1 MEGKDLTKG
10 NLLKNIT
17 ILIIPLLLTNLLN
30 SIYNIVDGI
39 YVGNLVGEDGVS
51 AITNCYPLTLIIQSI
66 SVGLTIA
73 TSVLVS
79 QYYGAKDNEKVKSVM
94 GVSYI
99 LTIIVGIITAIL
111 MILTSELW
119 LKLLNT
125 PTEIFDMTKKYL
137 IIYVIGFIFNFILTI
152 IMEALRAIGNSK
164 IPLIFVGISTTINLI
179 LDPILINLGLGVSG
193 AAIATVIAM
202 IVGTLVAL
210 IYVNKKSELLKVNFK
225 YLKLE
230 KEHIKQFLKTGI
242 PVIIEELFISST
254 LLLEVNISNA
264 TGVIGSASYGV
275 ISKLE
280 QIIIIIGASLK
291 TMATVTVGQFIGN
304 NEVQKSVKVMQE
316 GLKLAIVPTILII
329 LVVFVF
335 PRQYCQIFISS
346 EEVITTAMLYL
357 SVVGISYILLPIR
370 ELVHGFIVGTGH
382 TKIVLFSATLA
393 TIVEFITIFI
403 LRSRDVNNLVSLGIG
418 ILMWVLT
425 ELTLNIAY
433 YFSKKWQKEV
443 IEKI

>member
-66 SVGLTIA
+66 SVGLTIS

-111 MILTSELW
+111 MILTSQLW

-164 IPLIFVGISTTINLI
+164 IPLVFVGISTTINLI
-179 LDPILINLGLGVSG
+179 LDPILINLGLGVAG

-202 IVGTLVAL
+202 ITGTIVAL
-210 IYVNKKSELLKVNFK
+210 IYVNKKSELLKVDFK

-230 KEHIKQFLKTGI
+230 KEYVKQFFKTGI
-242 PVIIEELFISST
+242 PVILEEWFIAGII
-254 LLLEVNISNA
+254 LLEVNISNA

-275 ISKLE
+275 VSKLE
-280 QIIIIIGASLK
+280 QVVMVIGASFK

-304 NEVQKSVKVMQE
+304 KQVKESVKVMKE
-316 GLKLAIVPTILII
+316 GLKVVIAPTILII
-329 LVVFVF
+329 LVVFAF
-335 PRQYCQIFISS
+335 PRQFCQIFVSS

-357 SVVGISYILLPIR
+357 SVVGMSHILLPTR
-370 ELVHGFIVGTGH
+370 QLLHGFIVGTGH
-382 TKIVLFSATLA
+382 TKFVLFSATLA
-393 TIVEFITIFI
+393 SVVEIITILT
-403 LRSRDVNNLVSLGIG
+403 LRSKGVDNLVSLGIG
-418 ILMWVLT
+418 ILLWVLI
-425 ELTLNIAY
+425 EMILNIIY

-443 IEKI
+443 IET

>member
-1 MEGKDLTKG
+1 
-10 NLLKNIT
+10 
-17 ILIIPLLLTNLLN
+17 
-30 SIYNIVDGI
+30 
-39 YVGNLVGEDGVS
+39 
-51 AITNCYPLTLIIQSI
+51 
-66 SVGLTIA
+66 
-73 TSVLVS
+73 
-79 QYYGAKDNEKVKSVM
+79 
-94 GVSYI
+94 
-99 LTIIVGIITAIL
+99 
-111 MILTSELW
+111 
-119 LKLLNT
+119 
-125 PTEIFDMTKKYL
+125 
-137 IIYVIGFIFNFILTI
+137 
-152 IMEALRAIGNSK
+152 MEALRAIGNSK

-202 IVGTLVAL
+202 IVGTFVAL
-210 IYVNKKSELLKVNFK
+210 IYVNKKSELLKVDFK

-304 NEVQKSVKVMQE
+304 NEVQNSVKVMQE

-346 EEVITTAMLYL
+346 EEVITWIY
-357 SVVGISYILLPIR
+357 SRNRSY
-370 ELVHGFIVGTGH
+370 
-382 TKIVLFSATLA
+382 
-393 TIVEFITIFI
+393 
-403 LRSRDVNNLVSLGIG
+403 
-418 ILMWVLT
+418 
-425 ELTLNIAY
+425 
-433 YFSKKWQKEV
+433 
-443 IEKI
+443 

>member
-79 QYYGAKDNEKVKSVM
+79 QYYGTKDNEKVKSAM

-99 LTIIVGIITAIL
+99 LTIIVGTTTAIL

-125 PTEIFDMTKKYL
+125 PAEIFDMTKKYL

-164 IPLIFVGISTTINLI
+164 IPLVFVGISTTINLI
-179 LDPILINLGLGVSG
+179 LDPILINLGLGISG

-202 IVGTLVAL
+202 IIGTLVAL

-230 KEHIKQFLKTGI
+230 KEYVKQFFKTGI
-242 PVIIEELFISST
+242 PVIIEELFIAGT
-254 LLLEVNISNA
+254 ILLEVNISNA

-275 ISKLE
+275 VSKLE
-280 QIIIIIGASLK
+280 QIIIIIGASFR

-304 NEVQKSVKVMQE
+304 KQVKDSVKVMKE

-335 PRQYCQIFISS
+335 PRQFCQIFVSS

-357 SVVGISYILLPIR
+357 SVVGISHILLPTR
-370 ELVHGFIVGTGH
+370 QLLHGFIVGTGH
-382 TKIVLFSATLA
+382 TKFVLFSATLA
-393 TIVEFITIFI
+393 SVVEIITIFI
-403 LRSRDVNNLVSLGIG
+403 LRSRNVNNLVSLGIG

-443 IEKI
+443 IET